1 MSDYSDLLELFKN
14 RRRIFVDQ
22 LDHDDE
28 QATAE
33 KLAVVQACIT
43 AIEAVMAE
51 PPEKKTGPKV
61 VYDAKGWPV

>member
-1 MSDYSDLLELFKN
+1 MTDYENLLELFKQ
-14 RRRIFVDQ
+14 RRRTFVDQ

-28 QATAE
+28 KATAE

-51 PPEKKTGPKV
+51 PPAKKTGPKV
-61 VYDAKGWPV
+61 AYDAKGWPI